1 MEASRRASLA
11 RHRPKSKIEPKRMA
25 HTAPVQSISFQLGS
39 DHVKRVTFAISM
51 LAFGLASSAA
61 SAQQKQH
68 VSFKAPAANTKYTQ
82 QHAIDV
88 GDAPGHQVRIYE
100 IYLTFPTDAPVIN
113 GSKIKELYVRA
124 LSDYTNNSGRGITY
138 STYTLENGDKF
149 SVRTALIAQSGEGGK
164 LTATTVG
171 TITGGTGSLARI
183 KGSTLG
189 ISHADPKN
197 GVNETQTD
205 IDYWIEQ

>member
-1 MEASRRASLA
+1 MKSLA
-11 RHRPKSKIEPKRMA
+11 
-25 HTAPVQSISFQLGS
+25 L
-39 DHVKRVTFAISM
+39 AISV
-51 LAFGLASSAA
+51 LAFGLASSVA

-88 GDAPGHQVRIYE
+88 GDVPGHQVRVYE
-100 IYLTFPTDAPVIN
+100 IYRTFPSEAPSIN
-113 GSKIKELYVRA
+113 GSKIKESYVRA
-124 LSDYTNNSGRGITY
+124 LSDYVNNSGTGITY
-138 STYTLENGDKF
+138 SVYTLENGDKF
-149 SVRTALIAQSGEGGK
+149 FVRTALIAQSGEGGK

-189 ISHADPKN
+189 IAHADPGN
-197 GVNETQTD
+197 GINETQTD